1 MARFILT
8 GSEIST
14 GVRRWKKRS
23 KTCWPKK
30 RKRRK
35 KRKPTKRRKPSRRR
49 SPTRKRSG
57 LLLIKIARRQVQE
70 VRNEKSY
77 SRALHRLSNNRV
89 LRGLVAGVSFMVAA
103 CRKCLRN

>member
-14 GVRRWKKRS
+14 GVRHWKKRS

-35 KRKPTKRRKPSRRR
+35 KRKLAKKRKPSRRKI
-49 SPTRKRSG
+49 PTRKRSARR
-57 LLLIKIARRQVQE
+57 LIKIARREVQE

-77 SRALHRLSNNRV
+77 SRALPRLSINCI
-89 LRGLVAGVSFMVAA
+89 LPGPATGVSGMVTAFH
-103 CRKCLRN
+103 KCLRY